1 MMDATR
7 QAALNASVSLRARS
21 KLLFGNADRLQVAA
35 AVARA
40 SAGVVHAQEI
50 SNLLGISPPRVRS
63 QLLALSAAGLLC
75 QLPRHGMTVDYERVD
90 DPFWDAV
97 AGLVEAWT

>member
-1 MMDATR
+1 MSDPTR
-7 QAALNASVSLRARS
+7 AVEPSTSVSVRTRS
-21 KLLFGNADRLQVAA
+21 KLVFGNADRLQVAA

-40 SAGVVHAQEI
+40 ASGVVHAQEI
-50 SNLLGISPPRVRS
+50 SNLVGISPPRVRS
-63 QLLALSAAGLLC
+63 QLLALSASGLLR

-97 AGLVEAWT
+97 SSLEEAWS